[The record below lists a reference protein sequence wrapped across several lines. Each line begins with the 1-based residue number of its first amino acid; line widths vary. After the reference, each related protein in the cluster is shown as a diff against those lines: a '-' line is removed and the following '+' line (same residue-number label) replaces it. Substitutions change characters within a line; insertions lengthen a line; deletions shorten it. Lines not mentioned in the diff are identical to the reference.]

1 MALEK
6 QIEDSF
12 IRYLSENLKYV
23 YRDDIHD
30 RASLEQNFREK
41 FQNLNRCHLTDN
53 EFARL
58 LEEITDSD
66 VFNTSKRLR
75 ERNTFIREDG
85 TPLQYMLVNIKDWC
99 KNDYEVIRQLRINT
113 RNSFQ
118 RYDVILLINGLPVV
132 QIELK
137 TLEVSPRRAMQQ
149 IVDYKN
155 DLGNGYTNSLLC
167 FMQVFIVSNQH
178 NTYYFANNNKEH
190 FNFNAE
196 EKYLPV
202 YQWADEKN
210 QKITGLEGNDDVLLL
225 FP

>member
-1 MALEK
+1 MTLEK
-6 QIEDSF
+6 QIEDKF
-12 IRYLSENLKYV
+12 IKKLSDELKYV
-23 YRDDIHD
+23 FRDDIHN
-30 RASLEQNFREK
+30 RETLEENFRQK
-41 FQNLNRCHLTDN
+41 FNSLNRVHLTDN

-58 LEEITDSD
+58 LEEITDAD
-66 VFNTSKRLR
+66 VFNASKRLR
-75 ERNTFIREDG
+75 ERNTFMREDG
-85 TPLQYMLVNIKDWC
+85 TPLQYSLVNVKDWC
-99 KNDYEVIRQLRINT
+99 KNDYEVIHQLRINT

-137 TLEVSPRRAMQQ
+137 TLDVSPRRAMQQ

-155 DLGNGYTNSLLC
+155 DVGNGYTNSLLC
-167 FMQVFIVSNQH
+167 FMQMFIVSNQH

-210 QKITGLEGNDDVLLL
+210 K
-225 FP
+225 

>member
-85 TPLQYMLVNIKDWC
+85 TPLQYMLVNMAILPRMAPIRTLPRPLLAVVIQGLRVILIAAAHIYALAAQC
-99 KNDYEVIRQLRINT
+99 IVLVIRISHITFIAILAKIPALRILGVNT
-113 RNSFQ
+113 SKRTKLA
-118 RYDVILLINGLPVV
+118 IG
-132 QIELK
+132 
-137 TLEVSPRRAMQQ
+137 
-149 IVDYKN
+149 
-155 DLGNGYTNSLLC
+155 SL
-167 FMQVFIVSNQH
+167 
-178 NTYYFANNNKEH
+178 NN
-190 FNFNAE
+190 
-196 EKYLPV
+196 
-202 YQWADEKN
+202 
-210 QKITGLEGNDDVLLL
+210 
-225 FP
+225 

>member
-66 VFNTSKRLR
+66 VFNGCA
-75 ERNTFIREDG
+75 N
-85 TPLQYMLVNIKDWC
+85 
-99 KNDYEVIRQLRINT
+99 
-113 RNSFQ
+113 
-118 RYDVILLINGLPVV
+118 VILLCVKMGRHCNI
-132 QIELK
+132 
-137 TLEVSPRRAMQQ
+137 
-149 IVDYKN
+149 
-155 DLGNGYTNSLLC
+155 C
-167 FMQVFIVSNQH
+167 
-178 NTYYFANNNKEH
+178 
-190 FNFNAE
+190 
-196 EKYLPV
+196 
-202 YQWADEKN
+202 W
-210 QKITGLEGNDDVLLL
+210 
-225 FP
+225 